1 MALST
6 TNGTRAKPQHGAAG
20 AVTESVWTGHVADHD
35 ALHAP
40 SAGIFSV
47 DFIVGAEGGDII
59 NVGIQFVDASGV
71 DVAELVVA
79 TAYLS
84 DDIAGVDISA
94 AAPDTAVIAGT
105 DGIILAVH
113 TTDLVLLIQSE
124 ADGHFD
130 LSLDETSTGTWYAV
144 VVLPNGTLAVSA
156 AITFA

>member
-6 TNGTRAKPQHGAAG
+6 ANSARTKPRYGVSSAVNEEIWAG
-20 AVTESVWTGHVADHD
+20 HSVDHD
-35 ALHAP
+35 NLHA
-40 SAGIFSV
+40 ATTGIFGV
-47 DFIVGAEGGDII
+47 TFVVGAEGGDII
-59 NVGIQFVDASGV
+59 NVGIQFTDADGT